1 MNIEASARG
10 KIEKIGGCDSKGS
23 QGKEDAARSRNGCGA
38 NDWSG
43 FSNGSGQ
50 AAIFGSD
57 DEFFIRCDLRASAGA
72 VLGPPLEG
80 GLNLDAEIPL
90 QLESKYELDS
100 KRAQHWVVVRETQLF
115 FCFFVFFPFFL
126 FSFFFIYNTYRE

>member
-1 MNIEASARG
+1 MNIEASVRG
-10 KIEKIGGCDSKGS
+10 KIGKIGGCDPKGS
-23 QGKEDAARSRNGCGA
+23 QGKENAARPRNGCGV

-57 DEFFIRCDLRASAGA
+57 DEFFIRCALRASAGT

-90 QLESKYELDS
+90 QLGSKYELDS
-100 KRAQHWVVVRETQLF
+100 KRAQHWVVVRETQIFSVSSYSFLSF
-115 FCFFVFFPFFL
+115 F
-126 FSFFFIYNTYRE
+126 FFFIYNSYRE